1 MGDLILNLIFGLLTL
16 ATVTGVVALIID
28 AFNATK

>member
-1 MGDLILNLIFGLLTL
+1 MENLILNLIFGLLTL
-16 ATVTGVVALIID
+16 VTVSFVIILIVD